1 MLTRIAALTL
11 ALTTI
16 ANAGGFAKPA
26 SEDRAEA
33 PRMMRPV
40 PPPPNRDDIK
50 IALAMRR
57 EHNLAAFHAYWQGGV
72 YPHNTY
78 RTGPLNVWRDA
89 EGHLC
94 AAATMISKDGHD
106 DLAQKTADS
115 DNNIRLLDVTKGEL
129 LDWMLTS
136 GLTIEDIDM
145 IQAPAVMERPRVDAQ
160 TIAAEDAKLLKGYK
174 ATEIYLKKHV
184 KDDLELATARLLE
197 RPELARQLLDS

>member
-106 DLAQKTADS
+106 DLAQATANTN
-115 DNNIRLLDVTKGEL
+115 NNIRLLDVTQGEL

-145 IQAPAVMERPRVDAQ
+145 IQMPAMQPIQVDQ
-160 TIAAEDAKLLKGYK
+160 KTLAAEDAKLLKGYK

-184 KDDLELATARLLE
+184 KDDLEMATARLLE
-197 RPELARQLLDS
+197 HPELARQLLDS

>member
-1 MLTRIAALTL
+1 MLTRIAALAIAFT
-11 ALTTI
+11 AS

-33 PRMMRPV
+33 PRMIQ
-40 PPPPNRDDIK
+40 PPTPDRDAVK
-50 IALAMRR
+50 AALAKRR
-57 EHNLAAFHAYWQGGV
+57 THNLAAFHAYWTGGV

-78 RTGPLNVWRDA
+78 RDGPLNVWRD
-89 EGHLC
+89 ENGHLC

-106 DLAQKTADS
+106 DLAQKTANTN
-115 DNNIRLLDVTKGEL
+115 NNIRLLDVTKGEL

-145 IQAPAVMERPRVDAQ
+145 IQAPAIEPPHVDQ
-160 TIAAEDAKLLKGYK
+160 KTLAAEDAKLLKGYK

-184 KDDLELATARLLE
+184 KDDLEMATDRLLE
-197 RPELARQLLDS
+197 RPELAWGLLGS